1 MLRSGHWRQIS
12 LSLALAACAQ
22 LAIAQ
27 DPGPPAGGGGGATG
41 GGATTGGVGGGA
53 TGGGTPGGTGGGFPG
68 GNTGTG
74 QPGRNTP
81 TFPTDPREQQR
92 SPFPDQMQRPIFLSG
107 KVVLDDGTPPPE
119 SVVIERVCNGNPRPE
134 GYTDSKGRFS
144 FQLGQNSHLMADASV
159 NSASDGFGDPSASS
173 RTGGNFGGLGAN
185 RGISE
190 RDLVGCEIRASL
202 PGYRSEIINL
212 SGRRFMDNP
221 DVGTIILRRM
231 ANVEGLTFS
240 ATSAMAP
247 KDAKKAYEKSRDLLK
262 KKKLADA
269 QKELEKAVQ
278 IYPKFANAW
287 ADLGMVHEAQNH
299 NEDAMKAYQQALEAD
314 SKLVKP
320 YVNMSL
326 MYARQNKWQETAD
339 LSGKALKLN
348 PYDFP
353 QAYFYNAVAHLN
365 LKNLDEAEK
374 SAREGV
380 KGEAGKKIPK
390 IHHVLGIVLAQKNDI
405 AGAMPHMKN
414 YLGMLPADG
423 PETKLVKDQI
433 AQMEKFASNQSGA
446 EAPAAGQQQQQQQQ

>member
-1 MLRSGHWRQIS
+1 MLRFGHWRQIS
-12 LSLALAACAQ
+12 LSLALAACAN

-27 DPGPPAGGGGGATG
+27 DPAPQTGGGATG
-41 GGATTGGVGGGA
+41 GGATAGGGA
-53 TGGGTPGGTGGGFPG
+53 GGGTTGGGTPGGAGTGFPG

-74 QPGRNTP
+74 QPGRNTQP
-81 TFPTDPREQQR
+81 FPTDPRETQR

-107 KVVLDDGTPPPE
+107 KVVLDDGTAPPE
-119 SVVIERVCNGNPRPE
+119 QVVIERICNGNPRPE
-134 GYTDSKGRFS
+134 AYTDSKGRFS
-144 FQLGQNSHLMADASV
+144 FQLGQNSHVMADASV
-159 NSASDGFGDPSASS
+159 GNNDGFGGPGQTN
-173 RTGGNFGGLGAN
+173 RTPGMGSMGGSGGV
-185 RGISE
+185 SE
-190 RDLVGCEIRASL
+190 RDLMGCEIRASL
-202 PGYRSEIINL
+202 PGYRSEVVNL

-247 KDAKKAYEKSRDLLK
+247 KDAKKAYEKSRDLMK
-262 KKKLADA
+262 KKKIADA

-299 NEDAMKAYQQALEAD
+299 TEEAMKAYQQAVESD

-320 YVNMSL
+320 YVNMAL
-326 MYARQNKWQETAD
+326 LYARQNPPKWQETAD
-339 LSGKALKLN
+339 FSGKALKLN

-390 IHHVLGIVLAQKNDI
+390 IHHVLGIILAQKNDI

-423 PETKLVKDQI
+423 QETKMVKDQI
-433 AQMEKFASNQSGA
+433 AQMEKFASNQPAG
-446 EAPAAGQQQQQQQQ
+446 EAPAAGQQQQQQQ

>member
-1 MLRSGHWRQIS
+1 MHRFFDWKNFS
-12 LSLALAACAQ
+12 LGLALAACAQ
-22 LAIAQ
+22 LALAQ
-27 DPGPPAGGGGGATG
+27 DPAPPAAGGGATG
-41 GGATTGGVGGGA
+41 GAS
-53 TGGGTPGGTGGGFPG
+53 TGGGIGGAGTGGTGGGIPG
-68 GNTGTG
+68 GNTG

-81 TFPTDPREQQR
+81 TFPNDPRTQQPQR

-119 SVVIERVCNGNPRPE
+119 PVTIERVCNGVQRPE

-144 FQLGQNSHLMADASV
+144 FQLGQNSAIMADASV
-159 NSASDGFGDPSASS
+159 NSNDGFGDPSNSQRS
-173 RTGGNFGGLGAN
+173 GGFGGFGGNS

-190 RDLVGCEIRASL
+190 RDLMGCELRASL
-202 PGYRSEIINL
+202 PGYRSEVVNL

-221 DVGTIILRRM
+221 DVGTIILKRL

-247 KDAKKAYEKSRDLLK
+247 KDAKKAYEKSREHIR

-287 ADLGMVHEAQNH
+287 SDLGMIHEAQNRP
-299 NEDAMKAYQQALEAD
+299 EDAMNAYRQAIDAD
-314 SKLVKP
+314 AKLVKP
-320 YVNMSL
+320 YVAMSL
-326 MYARQNKWQETAD
+326 LFAKQNKWQETAD
-339 LSGKALKLN
+339 LSSKALRLN

-353 QAYFYNAVAHLN
+353 IAYFYNAVANYN
-365 LKNLDEAEK
+365 LKNFDEAEK

-390 IHHVLGIVLAQKNDI
+390 LHHLLGILLAQKNDV
-405 AGAMPHMKN
+405 AGAMPHMKS
-414 YLGMLPADG
+414 YLATLPPDG
-423 PETKLVKDQI
+423 QETKTVKDQI
-433 AQMEKFASNQSGA
+433 AQMEKFAANQGGA
-446 EAPAAGQQQQQQQQ
+446 AADAPAAGQQQQQQD